1 MIDTG
6 WIETRRLVL
15 ALVLV
20 MIIAVTAGAAFQEKE
35 VNTIA
40 PLARFPASPAPCSD
54 DLSNLRKEIESL
66 RKRVDAL
73 ENPKPRFVLTGG
85 ME

>member
-15 ALVLV
+15 AIALV
-20 MIIAVTAGAAFQEKE
+20 MIIAVTTGAAFQEKE

-54 DLSNLRKEIESL
+54 DLSSLRAEIESL

-73 ENPKPRFVLTGG
+73 ENPKPRFTLIKSV
-85 ME
+85 E